1 MRGQA
6 LVLFALT
13 LLLLALAALFT
24 LGLGVRI
31 KERMELQTLADTAAY
46 DNAVATAR
54 TFNSLAVVNR
64 TEWSLLV
71 AQSAGQSYLSWAT
84 AYRGVIDGLADA
96 MAPGIGACGSVRG
109 LLKEERMR
117 VDLTFAGREPSAF
130 RELQRLANVQQE
142 LLRFDSRR
150 DYQRLERLVGRGLVT
165 TAVLDEARGALGRP
179 IERVTPVG
187 VPGSLQPSRR
197 YLGQTFDAAGAG
209 FDVDQL
215 SRDCF
220 TGVACDIDGPGFQRW
235 RWNWT
240 IMRHQ
245 HELYMGTRGDPFTT
259 DRLGGSAIARQ
270 LERALRGRAPV
281 RWSGSGSSYR
291 SSVIYTHGADFA
303 LGPGGAMYP
312 RMMPD
317 SAMSD
322 DHGVITVDAPGCN
335 AAVQVDVLLKN
346 GAVADENEHA
356 WTTVGSVSDDFGRV
370 LSESSATRRCPF
382 EHQASHQLPDL
393 GQQHAWPLLI
403 DFNDQR
409 PHAQGLVN
417 DQPTNLVML
426 ERDYRRGQPDPWD
439 LRFVFAGQR
448 YDSGPRD
455 LQRAVARGIAYYHR
469 GRAWQ
474 EPPNFVN
481 PFWQATLVST
491 AWEAASP

>member
-1 MRGQA
+1 MRGQT

-71 AQSAGQSYLSWAT
+71 AQSAAQSYLSWST
-84 AYRGVIDGLADA
+84 AYRGVLDGLADT

-109 LLKEERMR
+109 LLTLERMR
-117 VDLTFAGREPSAF
+117 VDLTFAGREPVAF
-130 RELQRLANVQQE
+130 QELSRLASVQDE
-142 LLRFDSRR
+142 LLRFDSRK
-150 DYQRLERLVGRGLVT
+150 DYDRLERLIGGNLVT
-165 TAVLDEARGALGRP
+165 RAVLEEARDALSRPVDPQTPRGAARQLP
-179 IERVTPVG
+179 P
-187 VPGSLQPSRR
+187 PRR
-197 YLGQTFDAAGAG
+197 YLGNFADAAGAG
-209 FDVDQL
+209 FDMDQL

-220 TGVACDIDGPGFQRW
+220 TGVACDTAGPGFQRW
-235 RWNWT
+235 RWTWA

-259 DRLGGSAIARQ
+259 GRLGGSAIARR
-270 LERALRGRAPV
+270 LEEALLGRAPV

-335 AAVQVDVLLKN
+335 AAVQVDVLVKN
-346 GAVADENEHA
+346 GAVGDENEHA
-356 WTTVGSVSDDFGRV
+356 WTTAGAVTDDSGRL
-370 LSESSATRRCPF
+370 LSSSSATRRCPL

-393 GQQHAWPLLI
+393 GQRQAWPLLI

-409 PHAQGLVN
+409 PHAPGLVGE
-417 DQPTNLVML
+417 QPTNLVL
-426 ERDYRRGQPDPWD
+426 LQRDYRRGQPDPWD
-439 LRFVFAGQR
+439 LRFVFSGQR
-448 YDSGPRD
+448 YDSGPKD
-455 LQRAVARGIAYYHR
+455 AQRAMARGLAYYHR
-469 GRAWQ
+469 GNAWQ

-491 AWEAASP
+491 AWESPP